1 MSVNILIS
9 VYVAFLVVYFLI
21 LYFAVRLPQK
31 QLMEFVISNI
41 LFVVLFVVVYGRIF
55 HADFANLSFIA
66 FMYLQ
71 WSFMT
76 IMSTNLANQN
86 PTMLGMETNQESDW
100 FLYK

>member
-1 MSVNILIS
+1 MNINGLIS
-9 VYVAFLVVYFLI
+9 IYISFLILYFLI

-55 HADFANLSFIA
+55 HADFADLSFIA
-66 FMYLQ
+66 FIYLQ

-86 PTMLGMETNQESDW
+86 PTILGKETNQESDW
-100 FLYK
+100 YLYK